1 MCCTWRNGRYAQL
14 AFPLAVHCL
23 PSDRFCSA
31 LSRRSQRPACFSVC
45 TSSKCIPRASV
56 TCGLQ
61 EDNALTWEPTANLS
75 EDLVRDFEEAFWQA
89 CRIGDMTFLNEA
101 LKYGGETLAN
111 LINSEGRAPLH
122 LTAAL
127 NHQVAVK
134 KLVESGVRCAPHTLV
149 WF

>member
-1 MCCTWRNGRYAQL
+1 M
-14 AFPLAVHCL
+14 
-23 PSDRFCSA
+23 
-31 LSRRSQRPACFSVC
+31 
-45 TSSKCIPRASV
+45 